1 MNTTQPVRIPTR
13 RKLIDIPEY
22 VFQALSIKAAAMGT
36 NLKKYIE
43 DLLVREMEDM
53 EDAEV
58 YKYLV
63 STRPEG
69 KIMLSESEQDEFE
82 RKMGLGKYR
91 WESVIQKSF
100 QKQLK
105 NCQ

>member
-1 MNTTQPVRIPTR
+1 MATTTSVGMPTH
-13 RKLIDIPEY
+13 RKLIDIPEN

-43 DLLVREMEDM
+43 ELLIREMEDM

-63 STRPEG
+63 ATRPEG
-69 KIMLSESEQDEFE
+69 KVMLSEQEQADFE
-82 RKMGLGKYR
+82 SWLESHRK
-91 WESVIQKSF
+91 
-100 QKQLK
+100 
-105 NCQ
+105 

>member
-91 WESVIQKSF
+91 
-100 QKQLK
+100 
-105 NCQ
+105 

>member
-1 MNTTQPVRIPTR
+1 MNTTQRVGIPTR
-13 RKLIDIPEY
+13 RKLIDIPEN

-43 DLLVREMEDM
+43 ELLVREMEDM

-91 WESVIQKSF
+91 
-100 QKQLK
+100 
-105 NCQ
+105 